1 MIKRHIKKIFSLAL
15 CLALAASMLPGRA
28 FAISQADID
37 ALEAERDKISA
48 QRQERQAVVEQLE
61 AEHATVL
68 ERKLAMDERNAYT
81 IQQME
86 LNSEQIALYDEMI
99 SDKGAELDEALRL
112 EQQQLERY
120 RARVRAMEENGNYNV
135 LALVLKTSDL
145 GEFLTAMDD
154 MGEIMQ
160 SDRELEE
167 QYIAARENTEAV
179 KAEYEAVKLELEGKQ
194 AELRAEQAELE
205 KEIGEATE
213 LIRSLEEDMENR
225 QAEYEAILAA
235 EDEANALIDEMV
247 AELERQRQEEQ
258 NQGGGGGGGGGG
270 SAEGTGSFIWP
281 TPSCTYITSRFGMR
295 IHPVTGQQK
304 THTGL
309 DIGAAYGA
317 DILAAD
323 GGTVTLAG
331 TNGGYGNCVMI
342 DHGNGYVTLYGHLSS
357 ISVSSG
363 QSVSQGETI
372 GYVGD
377 TGIVTGPHL
386 HFEVLSGGSRI
397 DPEQFFTGLTFSPDA
412 GV

>member
-1 MIKRHIKKIFSLAL
+1 MIKRNIKKFFSLAL
-15 CLALAASMLPGRA
+15 CLALGASMLPGRA

>member
-1 MIKRHIKKIFSLAL
+1 MKKRHIKKIFSLAL

-258 NQGGGGGGGGGG
+258 NKGGGGGGGGGG

-323 GGTVTLAG
+323 GGTVTLAR

-363 QSVSQGETI
+363 QSVTQGETI

>member
-194 AELRAEQAELE
+194 EELRAEQAELE

-357 ISVSSG
+357 IAVSSG

>member
-1 MIKRHIKKIFSLAL
+1 MIKRHIKKIFSLML

-317 DILAAD
+317 DILAAA